1 MCGVCVC
8 VRRVCLWRVCV
19 YVCVCVCV
27 ACVVVGASGIHREIE
42 IEACAGVAKGTA
54 VDRR

>member
-1 MCGVCVC
+1 
-8 VRRVCLWRVCV
+8 VCV